1 MRYLTLTLLPLSACL
16 APQGVMLDSPLAPL
30 VRETLE
36 STHTDLPILVLEDD
50 ATLPSGARASCH
62 QDHIVLAREAQDEF
76 DFFVAHELV
85 HWYIDESPYAGLPH
99 FIEEGLADWIAC
111 DLMGGLEGRIAQ
123 NIEIGTMSVDPRR
136 LAVTG
141 AGWSYLSREER
152 QSLTRA
158 GFDLVRRL
166 GFEKLRVL
174 LRENASP
181 MDYLRAAGV
190 AEGR

>member
-1 MRYLTLTLLPLSACL
+1 MRYLILTLLPLSACL

-36 STHTDLPILVLEDD
+36 STRTDLPILVLEDA

-141 AGWSYLSREER
+141 AGWSYAKTPLRWTTCALPGSRR
-152 QSLTRA
+152 GGNDGTSKYTT
-158 GFDLVRRL
+158 DRL
-166 GFEKLRVL
+166 
-174 LRENASP
+174 
-181 MDYLRAAGV
+181 
-190 AEGR
+190 EGPVGTGYSFNYSN